1 MNVALPLGNMRELA
15 PVLVS
20 LEKSE
25 NRMLPVSTLLLSA
38 GLLVHVAATVP
49 KYNVKPTC
57 RAAIELSAVTGRTV
71 EMCEASEA
79 QARNEIVKAWSTF
92 TEAAKDRCLK
102 TSARHAP
109 SYVELL
115 ICLKSMRD
123 MEKRPRAGK
132 SRHWG
137 SAVSLMCEPNWK
149 ERLEMPT
156 TPE

>member
-1 MNVALPLGNMRELA
+1 VAESETTMNVALPLGNMRELA

-102 TSARHAP
+102 TSAHHHQAM
-109 SYVELL
+109 SS
-115 ICLKSMRD
+115 C
-123 MEKRPRAGK
+123 
-132 SRHWG
+132 
-137 SAVSLMCEPNWK
+137 
-149 ERLEMPT
+149 
-156 TPE
+156 